1 MENHPVQNGV
11 AAPAAGAKKL
21 RRGLEDL
28 SPLFRHTEVQP
39 VPLAVPFRPA
49 FDVQFLAVSVPD
61 HEGDSFLANAYLAS
75 QLVRQ
80 TDLFASLV
88 SIAPGFNGTAG
99 KTAQDPFPSLE
110 LLNPKISRLVLSH
123 QALWSLTQANPLRR
137 EGEAP
142 SSETTVTNPVIVLLD
157 FEPAHFRSLARIAQL
172 LDRVVLYVQPEG
184 DSLRE
189 AYRTMKTLWNLNREI
204 DFFLLFRDG
213 LGSRD
218 QGEFLFE
225 RFSLI
230 TSRFLGI
237 STVWL
242 GGLAFP
248 EKKDPVWVPTDE
260 ILGFHSGAILSGEG
274 LRRPL
279 SPEKTR
285 FWRWF
290 QKMLQSRTLEGAK
303 AAP

>member
-1 MENHPVQNGV
+1 MENESVQNGV
-11 AAPAAGAKKL
+11 TGPAAGVKKL

-28 SPLFRHTEVQP
+28 SPLFRRPEPQP
-39 VPLAVPFRPA
+39 AALAAPLKASFE
-49 FDVQFLAVSVPD
+49 VQFLAVCVPD

-99 KTAQDPFPSLE
+99 RTAQDSFPSLE

-123 QALWSLTQANPLRR
+123 QTLWSLTQANPLRR
-137 EGEAP
+137 EGENP
-142 SSETTVTNPVIVLLD
+142 SSEAPAANPVVVLLD
-157 FEPAHFRSLARIAQL
+157 FEPAQFRSLARIAQL

-189 AYRTMKTLWNLNREI
+189 AYRMMKTLWNLNREI
-204 DFFLLFRDG
+204 DFFLLFRGG

-248 EKKDPVWVPTDE
+248 KKKDPAWVPTDE
-260 ILGFHSGAILSGEG
+260 ILSFHSGAILSGEG
-274 LRRPL
+274 LARPL

-290 QKMLQSRTLEGAK
+290 QKMLQSRPSERAQ
-303 AAP
+303 AVF